1 MFMESRS
8 VFWYAEFISTLA
20 FIVDY
25 LLRRGTADMRNNNRK
40 TAFLTY
46 PFSVMAIIDLLSIL
60 PAVALLNPALELF
73 RFVRLLRLMRVLKIA
88 SF

>member
-1 MFMESRS
+1 MFMKSHKA
-8 VFWYAEFISTLA
+8 FWYTKLGSALVFI
-20 FIVDY
+20 IDY